1 MNKLMKNMCMVLKG
15 MVGIIEG
22 QSLDFTKVV
31 ECTAFVGTHV
41 LMFVMFFYITL
52 LINIEYSNYIGIF
65 DSPSTFL

>member
-1 MNKLMKNMCMVLKG
+1 MVLKG
-15 MVGIIEG
+15 TVGIIEG

-31 ECTAFVGTHV
+31 ECTAFVGTHM